1 MKSAILTI
9 QSVNYGN
16 RLQNYALQ
24 TVLERC
30 SNSVESLGREAGFR
44 GSTATKLKTVK
55 RKLGALGHRGDKL
68 GSFRRFD
75 MQFVA
80 FSKSIVSKEYSSPG
94 LASSYDNFVIGS
106 DQVWN
111 PDFDFNSE
119 LEYLPMVP
127 SEKKIA
133 YAASFGVS
141 EITENRKKTAELLDG
156 IKSISVRE
164 AAGANIVHDLTGR
177 DVPVV
182 LDPTLLL
189 DPADWQ
195 KVSVKPEKVDCSSPY
210 VFKYVLGNDINDE
223 RIAAL
228 AASRGL
234 EVIDVMDDA
243 LAIGPSEFVWLI
255 AHSDLVCTDSFHASV
270 FALLH
275 HRPLAVYERVSAD
288 ADMSS
293 RFDTLCSNFGLVG
306 HRSSEAAF
314 GEEAIFS
321 TDWDGV
327 EMRLAALR
335 ESSLAWLR
343 GALDGVARG

>member
-1 MKSAILTI
+1 MKTAILTI

-24 TVLERC
+24 TVLENC
-30 SNSVESLGREAGFR
+30 GNCVESLGREAGFR
-44 GSTATKLKTVK
+44 GSTITKLKTAK
-55 RKLGALGHRGDKL
+55 RRLGALRHRHDKL
-68 GSFRRFD
+68 GSFCHFD
-75 MQFVA
+75 TQFVF
-80 FSKSIVSKEYSSPG
+80 FSNAVVSKEHVTPS
-94 LASSYDNFVIGS
+94 LESSYDSFVIGS

-127 SEKKIA
+127 AEKKIA

-141 EITENRKKTAELLDG
+141 EITENREKTAELLDG
-156 IKSISVRE
+156 IKYISVRE

-195 KVSVKPEKVDCSSPY
+195 KVSVKPEKVDCSRPY
-210 VFKYVLGNDINDE
+210 VFKYVLGNDVNDG

-228 AASRGL
+228 ATSRGL
-234 EVIDVMDDA
+234 DVIDVMDDA

-306 HRSSEAAF
+306 HRSSETSF
-314 GEEAIFS
+314 GEEAIFG

>member
-1 MKSAILTI
+1 MKTAILTI
-9 QSVNYGN
+9 QSINYGN

-24 TVLERC
+24 TVLESYGNC
-30 SNSVESLGREAGFR
+30 VESLGREAGFH
-44 GSTATKLKTVK
+44 GSTIAKLKTAK
-55 RKLGALGHRGDKL
+55 RRLGALRHRHDKL
-68 GSFRRFD
+68 GSFYHFD
-75 MQFVA
+75 TQFVS
-80 FSKSIVSKEYSSPG
+80 FSNAVVSKEHVTPC
-94 LASSYDNFVIGS
+94 LESSYDSFVIGS

-111 PDFDFNSE
+111 PDFEFNSE
-119 LEYLPMVP
+119 LDYLPMVP

-141 EITENRKKTAELLDG
+141 EITENREKTAELLDG

-164 AAGANIVHDLTGR
+164 AAGANIVRDLTGR

-189 DPADWQ
+189 DPTDWQ
-195 KVSVKPEKVDCSSPY
+195 KVSVKPGKVDCSSPY
-210 VFKYVLGNDINDE
+210 VFKYVLGNDVNDG

-228 AASRGL
+228 AASHGL

-306 HRSSEAAF
+306 HRSSEASF
-314 GEEAIFS
+314 GEETIFG
-321 TDWDGV
+321 TDWNDV
-327 EMRLAALR
+327 EMRLASLR
-335 ESSLAWLR
+335 ESSLVWLR
-343 GALDGVARG
+343 DALDGVARG